1 MKYIKSFLLC
11 LVLLVVAGGGFLYLA
26 STRVPAKFLIASG
39 PAGGNY
45 YQLSKELAS
54 RLEQTLGTQVEVIE
68 SRGALDNLHR
78 IQDRL
83 VDFALYQPDTARGTN
98 EDESPDSAA
107 FVANLYSEVLH
118 IFAGPKSGI
127 ETATDLRGKKI
138 AIGSR
143 ESGDYSINKTLLEH
157 LGIGLKEIEVVDVV
171 YKDIPD
177 LLRSGKLDAACMAGG
192 LNSPAFVETAAVPG
206 VRLIPV
212 PFAEAM
218 ALHHVST
225 FPTSIPAGFYRS
237 DTPVLPA
244 NDIKTVSRRAK
255 LLTRPNTPTV
265 LVEAVTNV
273 VMDEHFQRSN
283 ELHELFDR
291 GKGFAMANP
300 EFPIHTGAEHIYN
313 PELKP
318 LLNPDFV
325 EATEGLRSFF
335 FSLLIAGW
343 LLARWLRDRRLK
355 QDEHE
360 LDRFVRLVLEIER
373 RQLGLDEDESGND
386 VEQLQRLLDEVTQ
399 LRQEALGEFNAH
411 SMNEDPSVAC
421 FVQMCH
427 ALSNKINA
435 KLTRQRTD
443 RQIRLLMGLAPI
455 KTTPGVEKR
464 DAIQRETKDHSDES
478 GTR

>member
-1 MKYIKSFLLC
+1 MKYLKFTLFVSIMVALALGLL
-11 LVLLVVAGGGFLYLA
+11 LYQM
-26 STRVPAKFLIASG
+26 STRVPSKVVIAAG

-45 YQLSKELAS
+45 YQLSNEIAK
-54 RLEQTLGTQVEVIE
+54 RLEAHLGTKVEVLE

-78 IQDRL
+78 IQDRI

-118 IFAGPKSGI
+118 IFAAPGSGI
-127 ETATDLRGKKI
+127 EKASDLRGKKL
-138 AIGSR
+138 AIGSQ
-143 ESGDYSINKTLLEH
+143 ESGDFSINKTLLEH
-157 LGIGLKEIEVVDVV
+157 LGIGLDEIEQVDVV
-171 YKDIPD
+171 YRDIPA
-177 LLRSGKLDAACMAGG
+177 LLRSGRLDAACMAGG
-192 LNSPAFVETAAVPG
+192 LHSPAFIETASVPG

-212 PFAEAM
+212 PFADAM

-225 FPTSIPAGFYRS
+225 FPTTIPAGFYRT

-244 NDIKTVSRRAK
+244 NEIKTVSRRAK
-255 LLTRPNTPTV
+255 LLTRPDAPTV

-273 VMDEHFQRSN
+273 VMDEHFQRNN
-283 ELHELFDR
+283 ELHELFDQ
-291 GKGFAMANP
+291 GKAFAMANP
-300 EFPIHTGAEHIYN
+300 EFPMHAGAEHIYN

-335 FSLLIAGW
+335 FSLLVAGW

-360 LDRFVRLVLEIER
+360 LDRSVRLVLDIER

-386 VEQLQRLLDEVTQ
+386 VEQLQVLLDEVTE

-443 RQIRLLMGLAPI
+443 RQMRLFMEHNTKQP
-455 KTTPGVEKR
+455 KNPVDPTPGGH
-464 DAIQRETKDHSDES
+464 T
-478 GTR
+478 T

>member
-1 MKYIKSFLLC
+1 MKYIKIILACAVLAALLTGA
-11 LVLLVVAGGGFLYLA
+11 LLYRAA
-26 STRVPAKFLIASG
+26 TRVPSSVVIAAG

-45 YQLSKELAS
+45 FQLSKEIAT
-54 RLEQTLGTQVEVIE
+54 RLEQNLGTKVEVLE

-78 IQDRL
+78 IQAGL
-83 VDFALYQPDTARGTN
+83 VDFALYQPDTARGRN
-98 EDESPDSAA
+98 EDESPNAAA

-118 IFAGPKSGI
+118 IFVAPDSGI
-127 ETATDLRGKKI
+127 ESAVDLRGKKV

-143 ESGDYSINKTLLEH
+143 DSGDFSINKTLLEH
-157 LGIGLKEIEVVDVV
+157 LGIGLNEIEVADVV
-171 YKDIPD
+171 YRDIPE
-177 LLRSGKLDAACMAGG
+177 LLKSGQLDAACMAGG
-192 LNSPAFVETAAVPG
+192 LHSPAFVETAKVPG

-225 FPTSIPAGFYRS
+225 FPSSIPAGFYSS
-237 DTPVLPA
+237 DAPVLP
-244 NDIKTVSRRAK
+244 DTEIKTVSRRAK
-255 LLTRPNTPTV
+255 LLTRPDAPTV

-283 ELHELFDR
+283 ELHELFDK
-291 GKGFAMANP
+291 GKSFAMANP
-300 EFPIHTGAEHIYN
+300 EFPMHPGAEHIYN

-325 EATEGLRSFF
+325 DATEGLRSFF
-335 FSLLIAGW
+335 FSLLVAGW

-360 LDRFVRLVLEIER
+360 LDQFVRRVLDIER

-443 RQIRLLMGLAPI
+443 RQIRLLLEVGTSPSTAN
-455 KTTPGVEKR
+455 
-464 DAIQRETKDHSDES
+464 DKDHPKIPD
-478 GTR
+478 

>member
-1 MKYIKSFLLC
+1 MKYIKFTLFLAI
-11 LVLLVVAGGGFLYLA
+11 LLALGLGLLLYRI
-26 STRVPAKFLIASG
+26 SVRVPSKVVIAAG

-45 YQLSKELAS
+45 YHLSNEIAK
-54 RLEQTLGTQVEVIE
+54 RLEEQLGTEVEVLE

-78 IQDRL
+78 IQDGI

-118 IFAGPKSGI
+118 IFVAPNSGI
-127 ETATDLRGKKI
+127 EKAGDLRGKKI
-138 AIGSR
+138 AIGSQ
-143 ESGDYSINKTLLEH
+143 ESGDFSLNKTLLEH
-157 LGIGLKEIEVVDVV
+157 LGIELDEVELVDVV
-171 YKDIPD
+171 YQNIPD

-192 LNSPAFVETAAVPG
+192 LHSPAFAETASVPG
-206 VRLIPV
+206 VKLIPV
-212 PFAEAM
+212 PFADAM

-225 FPTSIPAGFYRS
+225 FPTSIPAGFYRTA
-237 DTPVLPA
+237 DPVLPEA
-244 NDIKTVSRRAK
+244 EIETVSRRAK
-255 LLTRPNTPTV
+255 LLTRPDAPTV
-265 LVEAVTNV
+265 LVEAVTKV
-273 VMDEHFQRSN
+273 VMDEYFQRSN

-291 GKGFAMANP
+291 GKVFAMANP
-300 EFPIHTGAEHIYN
+300 EFPMHVGAEHIYN

-325 EATEGLRSFF
+325 DATEGLRSFF
-335 FSLLIAGW
+335 FSLLVAGW

-360 LDRFVRLVLEIER
+360 LDRFVRLVLDIER

-386 VEQLQRLLDEVTQ
+386 VEKLQLLLDEVTQ

-443 RQIRLLMGLAPI
+443 RQMKLFMDLA
-455 KTTPGVEKR
+455 
-464 DAIQRETKDHSDES
+464 AQLS
-478 GTR
+478 GTTVDPPKDT

>member
-1 MKYIKSFLLC
+1 MKYIKIVLAIAVLATLLTSA
-11 LVLLVVAGGGFLYLA
+11 LLYRAA
-26 STRVPAKFLIASG
+26 TRVPSQVVIAAG

-45 YQLSKELAS
+45 FQLSKEIAT
-54 RLEQTLGTQVEVIE
+54 RLEQNLGIEVQVLE

-78 IQDRL
+78 IQDGL
-83 VDFALYQPDTARGTN
+83 VDFALYQPDTARGRN
-98 EDESPDSAA
+98 EEESPDAAA

-118 IFAGPKSGI
+118 IFVAPESGI
-127 ETATDLRGKKI
+127 ENATDLRGKKV

-143 ESGDYSINKTLLEH
+143 DSGDFSLNNTLLQH
-157 LGIGLKEIEVVDVV
+157 LGIGLDEIELVDVV
-171 YKDIPD
+171 YREIPE
-177 LLRSGKLDAACMAGG
+177 LLQSGQLDAACMAGG
-192 LNSPAFVETAAVPG
+192 LHSPAFAETAKVPG

-225 FPTSIPAGFYRS
+225 FPGSIPAGFYRS
-237 DTPVLPA
+237 DAPVLPSTE
-244 NDIKTVSRRAK
+244 IKTVSRRAK
-255 LLTRPNTPTV
+255 LLTRPDASTV

-283 ELHELFDR
+283 ELHELFDK
-291 GKGFAMANP
+291 GKSFAMANP
-300 EFPIHTGAEHIYN
+300 EFPMHPGAEHVYN
-313 PELKP
+313 PALKP

-335 FSLLIAGW
+335 FSLLVAGW

-360 LDRFVRLVLEIER
+360 LDQFVRRVLDIER

-435 KLTRQRTD
+435 KLTRQRND
-443 RQIRLLMGLAPI
+443 RQTRLMLQLVTSPSAARDNDSK
-455 KTTPGVEKR
+455 KTP
-464 DAIQRETKDHSDES
+464 D
-478 GTR
+478 

>member
-1 MKYIKSFLLC
+1 MKYIKIILACAVLAALLTG
-11 LVLLVVAGGGFLYLA
+11 VLLYRAA
-26 STRVPAKFLIASG
+26 TRVPSSVVIAAG

-45 YQLSKELAS
+45 FQLSKEIAT
-54 RLEQTLGTQVEVIE
+54 RLEQNLGTKVEVLE

-78 IQDRL
+78 IQAGL
-83 VDFALYQPDTARGTN
+83 VDFALYQPDTARGRN
-98 EDESPDSAA
+98 EDESPNAAA

-118 IFAGPKSGI
+118 IFVAPDSGI
-127 ETATDLRGKKI
+127 ESAVDLRGKKV

-143 ESGDYSINKTLLEH
+143 DSGDFSINKTLLEH
-157 LGIGLKEIEVVDVV
+157 LGIGLDEIEVADVV
-171 YKDIPD
+171 YRDIPE
-177 LLRSGKLDAACMAGG
+177 LLKSGQLDAACMAGG
-192 LNSPAFVETAAVPG
+192 LHSPAFVETAKVPG

-225 FPTSIPAGFYRS
+225 FPSSIPAGFYSS
-237 DTPVLPA
+237 DAPVLPHTE
-244 NDIKTVSRRAK
+244 IKTVSRRAK
-255 LLTRPNTPTV
+255 LLTRPDAPTV

-291 GKGFAMANP
+291 GKSFAMANP
-300 EFPIHTGAEHIYN
+300 EFPMHPGAEHIYN

-325 EATEGLRSFF
+325 DATEGLRSFF
-335 FSLLIAGW
+335 FSLLVAGW

-360 LDRFVRLVLEIER
+360 LDQFVRRVLDIER
-373 RQLGLDEDESGND
+373 RQLGLDEDESGDD

-443 RQIRLLMGLAPI
+443 RQIRLLLEVGASPR
-455 KTTPGVEKR
+455 T
-464 DAIQRETKDHSDES
+464 DSDKDHQETSD
-478 GTR
+478 

>member
-1 MKYIKSFLLC
+1 MKYIKIILACAVLAALLTG
-11 LVLLVVAGGGFLYLA
+11 VLLYRAA
-26 STRVPAKFLIASG
+26 TRVPSSVVIAAG

-45 YQLSKELAS
+45 FQLSKEIAT
-54 RLEQTLGTQVEVIE
+54 RLEQNLGTKVEVLE

-78 IQDRL
+78 IQAGL
-83 VDFALYQPDTARGTN
+83 VDFALYQPDTARGRN
-98 EDESPDSAA
+98 EDESPNAAA

-118 IFAGPKSGI
+118 IFVAPDSGI
-127 ETATDLRGKKI
+127 ESAVDLRGKKV

-143 ESGDYSINKTLLEH
+143 DSGDFSINKTLLEH
-157 LGIGLKEIEVVDVV
+157 LGIGLNEIEVADVV
-171 YKDIPD
+171 YRDIPE
-177 LLRSGKLDAACMAGG
+177 LLKSGQLDAACMAGG
-192 LNSPAFVETAAVPG
+192 LHSPAFVETAKVPG

-225 FPTSIPAGFYRS
+225 FPSSIPAGFYSS
-237 DTPVLPA
+237 DAPVLPHTE
-244 NDIKTVSRRAK
+244 IKTVSRRAK
-255 LLTRPNTPTV
+255 LLTRPDAPTV

-283 ELHELFDR
+283 ELHELFDK
-291 GKGFAMANP
+291 GKSFAMANP
-300 EFPIHTGAEHIYN
+300 EFPMHPGAEHIYN

-325 EATEGLRSFF
+325 DATEGLRSFF
-335 FSLLIAGW
+335 FSLLVAGW

-360 LDRFVRLVLEIER
+360 LDQFVRRVLDIER
-373 RQLGLDEDESGND
+373 RQLGLDEDESGDD

-443 RQIRLLMGLAPI
+443 RQIRLLLEVGTSPSTAN
-455 KTTPGVEKR
+455 
-464 DAIQRETKDHSDES
+464 DKDHPKMPD
-478 GTR
+478 

>member
-1 MKYIKSFLLC
+1 MKYIK
-11 LVLLVVAGGGFLYLA
+11 LVLAFALLAALLTGGLLYRA
-26 STRVPAKFLIASG
+26 ATRVPSRIVIAAG

-45 YQLSKELAS
+45 FQLSQEIAT
-54 RLEQTLGTQVEVIE
+54 RLEQNLGTKVEVLE

-78 IQDRL
+78 IQDGL
-83 VDFALYQPDTARGTN
+83 VDFALYQPDTARGR
-98 EDESPDSAA
+98 DEEENPDAAA

-118 IFAGPKSGI
+118 IFAAPNSGI
-127 ETATDLRGKKI
+127 ESAVDLRGKKV

-143 ESGDYSINKTLLEH
+143 DSGDFSINRTLLEH
-157 LGIGLKEIEVVDVV
+157 LGIGLNEINVVDVV
-171 YKDIPD
+171 YRDIPK
-177 LLRSGKLDAACMAGG
+177 LLQSGQLDAACMAGG
-192 LNSPAFVETAAVPG
+192 LHSPAFVQTAAVPG
-206 VRLIPV
+206 VRLIPI

-225 FPTSIPAGFYRS
+225 FPSSIPAGFYRS
-237 DTPVLPA
+237 DAPVLP
-244 NDIKTVSRRAK
+244 DSEIKTVSRRAK
-255 LLTRPNTPTV
+255 LLTRPDAPTV

-283 ELHELFDR
+283 ELHELFDK
-291 GKGFAMANP
+291 GKSFAMANP
-300 EFPIHTGAEHIYN
+300 EFPIHPGAEHIYN

-325 EATEGLRSFF
+325 DATEGLRSFF
-335 FSLLIAGW
+335 FSLLVAGW
-343 LLARWLRDRRLK
+343 LLARWLRERRLK

-360 LDRFVRLVLEIER
+360 LDQFVRRVLDIER

-443 RQIRLLMGLAPI
+443 RQIRLLLEFGTSPSTASNNDHP
-455 KTTPGVEKR
+455 KT
-464 DAIQRETKDHSDES
+464 SD
-478 GTR
+478 

>member
-1 MKYIKSFLLC
+1 MKYLKFTLFASILVALALGLL
-11 LVLLVVAGGGFLYLA
+11 LYQM
-26 STRVPAKFLIASG
+26 STRVPSKVVIAAG

-45 YQLSKELAS
+45 YQLSNEIAK
-54 RLEQTLGTQVEVIE
+54 RLEDQLGTEVEVLE

-78 IQDRL
+78 IQDGV

-118 IFAGPKSGI
+118 IFAAPNSGI
-127 ETATDLRGKKI
+127 EKAGDLKGKKV
-138 AIGSR
+138 AIGSQ
-143 ESGDYSINKTLLEH
+143 ESGDFAINKTLLEH
-157 LGIGLKEIEVVDVV
+157 LGIGLDDIEKVDVV
-171 YKDIPD
+171 YQDIPD
-177 LLRSGKLDAACMAGG
+177 LLRSGELDAACMAGG
-192 LNSPAFVETAAVPG
+192 LHSPAFVETARVPG
-206 VRLIPV
+206 VKLIPV
-212 PFAEAM
+212 PFADAM

-225 FPTSIPAGFYRS
+225 FPTNIPAGFYR
-237 DTPVLPA
+237 TAPPVLPESE
-244 NDIKTVSRRAK
+244 IKTVSRRAK
-255 LLTRPNTPTV
+255 LLTRPDAPTV

-283 ELHELFDR
+283 ELHELFDQ
-291 GKGFAMANP
+291 GKAFAMANP
-300 EFPIHTGAEHIYN
+300 EFPIHAGAEHIYN
-313 PELKP
+313 PALKP

-335 FSLLIAGW
+335 FSLLVAGW

-373 RQLGLDEDESGND
+373 RQLGLDEDELGND
-386 VEQLQRLLDEVTQ
+386 VEKLQILLDEVTQ

-443 RQIRLLMGLAPI
+443 RQMRLFMELSSQQSTNTGDP
-455 KTTPGVEKR
+455 T
-464 DAIQRETKDHSDES
+464 QSS
-478 GTR
+478 GTT

>member
-1 MKYIKSFLLC
+1 MKYIKFTLFLAI
-11 LVLLVVAGGGFLYLA
+11 LLALGLGLLLYRI
-26 STRVPAKFLIASG
+26 SVRVPSKVVIAAG

-45 YQLSKELAS
+45 YHLSNEIAK
-54 RLEQTLGTQVEVIE
+54 RLEEQLGTEVEVLE

-78 IQDRL
+78 IQDGI

-118 IFAGPKSGI
+118 IFVAPNSGI
-127 ETATDLRGKKI
+127 EKAGDLRGKKI
-138 AIGSR
+138 AIGSQ
-143 ESGDYSINKTLLEH
+143 ESGDFSLNKTLLEH
-157 LGIGLKEIEVVDVV
+157 LGIELDEVELVDVV
-171 YKDIPD
+171 YQNIPD

-192 LNSPAFVETAAVPG
+192 LHSPAFAETASVPG
-206 VRLIPV
+206 VKLIPV
-212 PFAEAM
+212 PFADAM

-225 FPTSIPAGFYRS
+225 FPTSIPAGFYRTA
-237 DTPVLPA
+237 DPVLPEA
-244 NDIKTVSRRAK
+244 EIETVSRRAK
-255 LLTRPNTPTV
+255 LLTRPDAPTV
-265 LVEAVTNV
+265 LVEAVTKV
-273 VMDEHFQRSN
+273 VMDEYFQRSN

-291 GKGFAMANP
+291 GKVFAMANP
-300 EFPIHTGAEHIYN
+300 EFPMHVGAEHIYN

-325 EATEGLRSFF
+325 DATEGLRSFF
-335 FSLLIAGW
+335 FSLLVAGW

-360 LDRFVRLVLEIER
+360 LDRFVRLVLDIER

-386 VEQLQRLLDEVTQ
+386 VEKLQLLLDEVTQ

-443 RQIRLLMGLAPI
+443 RQMKLFMELA
-455 KTTPGVEKR
+455 
-464 DAIQRETKDHSDES
+464 AQLS
-478 GTR
+478 GTTVDPPKDT

>member
-1 MKYIKSFLLC
+1 MKFIKYTLFFVILLA
-11 LVLLVVAGGGFLYLA
+11 LALGLLLYRLSVSVPSKVV
-26 STRVPAKFLIASG
+26 IAAG

-45 YQLSKELAS
+45 YHLSKEIAK
-54 RLEQTLGTQVEVIE
+54 RLEEQLGTQVEVLE

-78 IQDRL
+78 IQDGI

-98 EDESPDSAA
+98 EDENPDSAA

-118 IFAGPKSGI
+118 IFAAPDSGI
-127 ETATDLRGKKI
+127 ERAADLRGKKI
-138 AIGSR
+138 AIGSQ
-143 ESGDYSINKTLLEH
+143 ESGDFSLNKTLLEH
-157 LGIGLKEIEVVDVV
+157 LGIGLDDIELVDVV
-171 YKDIPD
+171 YQEIPE
-177 LLRSGKLDAACMAGG
+177 LLRSGRLDAACMAGG
-192 LNSPAFVETAAVPG
+192 LHSPAFAETASVPG

-212 PFAEAM
+212 PFADAM
-218 ALHHVST
+218 SLHHVST
-225 FPTSIPAGFYRS
+225 FPTSIPAGFYRTE
-237 DTPVLPA
+237 DPVLPEA
-244 NDIKTVSRRAK
+244 EIKTVSRRAK
-255 LLTRPNTPTV
+255 LLTRPDAPTV

-273 VMDEHFQRSN
+273 VMDEHFQRTN

-291 GKGFAMANP
+291 GKAFAMANP
-300 EFPIHTGAEHIYN
+300 EFPMHGAAEHIYN
-313 PELKP
+313 PALKP

-335 FSLLIAGW
+335 FSLLVAGW
-343 LLARWLRDRRLK
+343 LMARWLRDRRLK

-360 LDRFVRLVLEIER
+360 LDRFVRLVLDIER
-373 RQLGLDEDESGND
+373 RQLGLDEDESGKD

-443 RQIRLLMGLAPI
+443 RQLRLFMELTKQQPI
-455 KTTPGVEKR
+455 STSDLPKKT
-464 DAIQRETKDHSDES
+464 
-478 GTR
+478 